1 MHFKFTCFFVHLS
14 VYLQIHLLSGC
25 NQDSSE
31 EFLNLRDWN
40 KWLFLY
46 RISSVEFNKSLKR
59 TFVDWNIYVHLF
71 ALRTVYIIYSCK
83 CFMMLCTV
91 VHFLTLVSHHPTV
104 DFYVCLQMTNIHYSW
119 FINKCSCT
127 VYV

>member
-1 MHFKFTCFFVHLS
+1 MFFVHLS
-14 VYLQIHLLSGC
+14 VYLQIHLFSGC

-31 EFLNLRDWN
+31 EFLNLRDRN
-40 KWLFLY
+40 KQVLWLFLY
-46 RISSVEFNKSLKR
+46 RISSVEFNKSFKR
-59 TFVDWNIYVHLF
+59 TFVDWNIYVHLY

-119 FINKCSCT
+119 FINKCNCT

>member
-1 MHFKFTCFFVHLS
+1 MFFCPFICILTNTFVFR
-14 VYLQIHLLSGC
+14 LLSR
-25 NQDSSE
+25 
-31 EFLNLRDWN
+31 FLRRIPKSQRTEQVL
-40 KWLFLY
+40 WLFLY
-46 RISSVEFNKSLKR
+46 RISSVEFNKSFKR

-119 FINKCSCT
+119 FINKCNCT